1 MTNVQMLRII
11 ICSAL
16 LLSAFPASAQT
27 TYPTRTVT
35 LVVVTGP
42 GGGTDITSRELAER
56 LTRKLGKSFVVEN
69 RPGANGV
76 TAAEYV
82 ARAPADGYVL
92 LMGGNATHSANPYL
106 FRSIKYDPVRD
117 FVPIS
122 RLATAGAVVVVSPG
136 SGLHSMADLLREAK
150 IAPGRYSYGA
160 PNPGAQIVGERIKQM
175 AAVDILRVPYRST
188 PQALSDVIAGNVTM
202 AVVDVAA
209 ALGNMTSGRI
219 RALAITSA
227 RRSTLVPEVPTLQE
241 AGFKDFDLSYW
252 NGIFAPAGT
261 PSDVIA
267 TLDHA
272 VGELMGENELI
283 ERFKSVGLEPAYLP
297 HDQMEPFVRFEL
309 AHWGELVRQAGIEP
323 N

>member
-1 MTNVQMLRII
+1 MTNVQMLRIV

-227 RRSTLVPEVPTLQE
+227 RRSTLVREVPTLQE

-272 VGELMGENELI
+272 VGEL
-283 ERFKSVGLEPAYLP
+283 RVKTS
-297 HDQMEPFVRFEL
+297 
-309 AHWGELVRQAGIEP
+309 
-323 N
+323 